1 MEVFLGVHASEGI
14 GIGTAF
20 VIPEPVVRA
29 IPQHR
34 INYDQMQKGWKRFE
48 QAIQTVTIE
57 LSEILDSLSKTDEK
71 DSVQREIFETY
82 ILMLGDPVF
91 NQEVKDFYE
100 NEELIALTRELTETL
115 RRNKTID
122 WQKRNT
128 ARARMRMM
136 IKRLLKKYKYPP
148 EGMEDAL
155 ETVMTQCELWTDN
168 NDMRSEA
175 TIFGK
180 TAVNEAAQLKDD
192 PVKEPAKE
200 PTKDSVKKPEK
211 KTAKEPAKPKTPTFT
226 YEPYKPAQQKV
237 AESVVPYEHK
247 HPGAK

>member
-1 MEVFLGVHASEGI
+1 
-14 GIGTAF
+14 
-20 VIPEPVVRA
+20 
-29 IPQHR
+29 
-34 INYDQMQKGWKRFE
+34 
-48 QAIQTVTIE
+48 
-57 LSEILDSLSKTDEK
+57 
-71 DSVQREIFETY
+71 
-82 ILMLGDPVF
+82 
-91 NQEVKDFYE
+91 
-100 NEELIALTRELTETL
+100 
-115 RRNKTID
+115 
-122 WQKRNT
+122 
-128 ARARMRMM
+128 M